1 MSGVDEIRFS
11 QPNTPPP
18 GPVDGLQGFV
28 IGTPIWTQ
36 RARQEMGLEVTWCN
50 AYLRA
55 QLSPA
60 SVVAVDD
67 LLLEGRDGADAGGD
81 AVPRVPVAV
90 PVQGP

>member
-1 MSGVDEIRFS
+1 MV
-11 QPNTPPP
+11 
-18 GPVDGLQGFV
+18 
-28 IGTPIWTQ
+28 
-36 RARQEMGLEVTWCN
+36 LEVTWCN